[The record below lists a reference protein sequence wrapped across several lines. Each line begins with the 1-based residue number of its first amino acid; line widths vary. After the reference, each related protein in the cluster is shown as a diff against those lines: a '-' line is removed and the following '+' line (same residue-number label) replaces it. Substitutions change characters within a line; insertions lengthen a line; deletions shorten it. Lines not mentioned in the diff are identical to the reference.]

1 MDKLDELF
9 RKQEELQNK
18 LGYDFSTMTDQ
29 QRSAYIIEYSQHLD
43 HEMHEM
49 LQELPFFKSWKK
61 YPEYDL
67 EEAKQEFADALHFF
81 LNVAM
86 GLGFTADS
94 LFFAFLGKNIIN
106 HVRQENTTE
115 YKKCVEEE

>member
-115 YKKCVEEE
+115 YKKCVED